1 MLAYCS
7 RSDVVDLVAD
17 TQLCEEDSDLINQAG
32 RTESLALQSVSVAN
46 FPPTVPGT
54 LTARNLFTLVTFWS
68 SMLFLFQL
76 QLRVPEKV
84 ILFVGVHGGW
94 THCGGPSAPS
104 PWSQRKVHMCLLHN
118 CADPAFKILDIV

>member
-32 RTESLALQSVSVAN
+32 QTESLALQSVSLAN

-54 LTARNLFTLVTFWS
+54 LTARNLFTCVTFWS
-68 SMLFLFQL
+68 SMLFLFQA
-76 QLRVPEKV
+76 QLKVPEKV
-84 ILFVGVHGGW
+84 ILFVGCAVV
-94 THCGGPSAPS
+94 GPTVVVL
-104 PWSQRKVHMCLLHN
+104 QLLHRGVREKST
-118 CADPAFKILDIV
+118 CACCTIVLIPLLKS